1 MGRSSKRTRATTRD
15 CQRPVRKVSAWEIA
29 AMTSTAPGVTN
40 ARMLEVPKI
49 ESEAKG
55 LPGDYFAV
63 GLVVPA
69 RPRLC
74 ITASWKAGRTCA
86 IF

>member
-1 MGRSSKRTRATTRD
+1 MTATASS
-15 CQRPVRKVSAWEIA
+15 
-29 AMTSTAPGVTN
+29 VTN
-40 ARMLEVPKI
+40 ARMLEVRMLEVRMLEVPKI
-49 ESEAKG
+49 ESEVKG
-55 LPGDYFAV
+55 LPGGYFAV
-63 GLVVPA
+63 GLVVVPA